1 LGRRV
6 PERGCV
12 FVIEY
17 KSRKT
22 LFVSTGGAKKKR
34 SLHTMVQVQRVF
46 VTYHGDFRFE
56 VGGVLGEDQI
66 LARFKGDVE
75 VIKDISEEEGEGE

>member
-1 LGRRV
+1 M
-6 PERGCV
+6 

-17 KSRKT
+17 NHGKHFWSVRGVLRKEVIT
-22 LFVSTGGAKKKR
+22 YHGT
-34 SLHTMVQVQRVF
+34 VQCVF
-46 VTYHGDFRFE
+46 VTYNGDFRFE